1 MAREL
6 RPVIILGGGMAGLTA
21 AAALRRRGV
30 PVRLFEAGRQVAGLA
45 ATFVDED
52 GFSFDFG
59 AHFITNRLAAALG
72 VGAHCRDVPYYGESV
87 WLNGKTYSYPF
98 GLALSPRLLG
108 SALAAR
114 GRRMLHPRP
123 AETAADWLRMSYGDA
138 LAEQVAMPLMEA
150 WSGAPAGDL
159 AASVGNKFAHGVA
172 HTMLLRAASLAS
184 GKAVASGYCSEQP
197 ESVHVWHVYPEGGVS
212 LLCRK
217 LAEGLDDV
225 IHLQSPVQKI
235 LVDDDEVVGVQ
246 VNGQEIEASTVLST
260 APVHILAKLVEGTSR
275 LQRYARF
282 RYRPMLFV
290 NLRLRGRNLL
300 SDVVTWVP
308 ERQFPFFR
316 ITEAPC
322 SMPWLAPE
330 GKTMLTVDI
339 GCEVN
344 EPIWTMDEGALGEL
358 CLEHLRGLIPDVR
371 QRYLGCR
378 VLRTPIAYPVYL
390 KDYEA
395 DRLALER
402 STGVTGLH
410 SIGRNGQFSHLLMED
425 LYWRTLRVVRGLVP
439 SLHGR
444 SLSQEAA

>member
-1 MAREL
+1 
-6 RPVIILGGGMAGLTA
+6 
-21 AAALRRRGV
+21 
-30 PVRLFEAGRQVAGLA
+30 
-45 ATFVDED
+45 
-52 GFSFDFG
+52 
-59 AHFITNRLAAALG
+59 
-72 VGAHCRDVPYYGESV
+72 
-87 WLNGKTYSYPF
+87 
-98 GLALSPRLLG
+98 
-108 SALAAR
+108 
-114 GRRMLHPRP
+114 
-123 AETAADWLRMSYGDA
+123 
-138 LAEQVAMPLMEA
+138 
-150 WSGAPAGDL
+150 
-159 AASVGNKFAHGVA
+159 
-172 HTMLLRAASLAS
+172 
-184 GKAVASGYCSEQP
+184 
-197 ESVHVWHVYPEGGVS
+197 
-212 LLCRK
+212 
-217 LAEGLDDV
+217 
-225 IHLQSPVQKI
+225 
-235 LVDDDEVVGVQ
+235 
-246 VNGQEIEASTVLST
+246 
-260 APVHILAKLVEGTSR
+260 
-275 LQRYARF
+275 
-282 RYRPMLFV
+282 MLFV